1 MTQTVRID
9 EKDIQR
15 VTDAVTAAE
24 ARSDAEIATI
34 VSERSDSYNDVPLIW
49 AALVAL
55 LALAI
60 YAAFPGFYIG
70 LLDRITG
77 GWHVWTMR
85 EWMTVLVFA
94 TAIKFLATRFIVGW
108 QPLRMVF
115 TPGRTKTRRV
125 RARAVALFKASTEQR
140 TLSRTGVLLYLSLAE
155 HRAEIVADRA
165 IVAKVSPDAWG
176 AAMALLIDGC
186 RAGRPADGLV
196 AAVDAI
202 GEVLAEHFPR
212 SGTDPDE
219 IPNRMIYL

>member
-1 MTQTVRID
+1 MAQTVRID
-9 EKDIQR
+9 EANIQR

-24 ARSDAEIATI
+24 RRSDAEIATI

-55 LALAI
+55 LALAV
-60 YAAFPGFYIG
+60 YAAFPDFYIG
-70 LLDRITG
+70 LLDGVTG

-94 TAIKFLATRFIVGW
+94 TTIKFLATRTIVGW
-108 QPLRMVF
+108 WPLRMAF

-155 HRAEIVADRA
+155 HRAEIVADEA

-186 RAGRPADGLV
+186 KAGRPADGMV
-196 AAVDAI
+196 AAVGAI
-202 GEVLAEHFPR
+202 GDVLAEHFPR
-212 SGTDPDE
+212 TGTDPDE
-219 IPNRMIYL
+219 IPNRMICL